1 MDVAHIA
8 HLARLHLTP
17 EETAKLQLQLDR
29 ILDYVN
35 QLREVDVRDV
45 EPTSHAWP
53 VRNVFR
59 ADEVRPGLDREDA
72 LANAPSARDGLFIVP
87 KILE

>member
-17 EETAKLQLQLDR
+17 EETATLQLQLGR

-72 LANAPSARDGLFIVP
+72 LANAPSIRDGLFIVP